1 MAAVIWV
8 LIALALLGLEVL
20 TLSFVA
26 LYPAIG
32 AVAAAVTAVLGG
44 DIGIQ
49 VIVFAVVT
57 VLALLLT
64 RKPLLRWMKRTP
76 SVPSNASNVV
86 GRRAVVVIA
95 IESGPGQRGQVRVG
109 TEHWSAKSENER
121 SVAEGT
127 TVEVVRID
135 GVALVVRPVT
145 DEPAPAEAPAQ
156 TA

>member
-1 MAAVIWV
+1 MAAVVWV
-8 LIALALLGLEVL
+8 LIALVLFGAELLS
-20 TLSFVA
+20 LSFVA
-26 LYPAIG
+26 LYPALG
-32 AVAAAVTAVLGG
+32 ALAGAVTALLGG

-57 VLALLLT
+57 VVLLFLT
-64 RKPLLRWMKRTP
+64 RKPLLRMMNRMP
-76 SVPSNASNVV
+76 NVPSNASNVI

-121 SVAEGT
+121 PIAEGT

-135 GVALVVRPVT
+135 GVALVVHPVS
-145 DEPAPAEAPAQ
+145 DVPEPAQ
-156 TA
+156 TP